1 LVHNSAILEWP
12 PVSQLLGQRRR
23 RNKDRPRGHWGRY
36 LPTAC
41 QYQEQVRSHEFLPNE
56 PEYPSWLANC
66 GHQHRDW
73 APGSESCAVSVWRHA
88 PPLDGFRRIRRSPT
102 PTGPLLAAGCASV
115 AGPGPPRSPDRLRN
129 GLASLAY
136 SARFRISHDVGRLQ
150 IVCGPQRHL
159 GRLPGTWGHHRLPPL
174 ADTSWAAL
182 QRRDQE
188 PGPTPLIGLRAGCN
202 GLIALLLGLLAV

>member
-1 LVHNSAILEWP
+1 MVLVGLLVVRET
-12 PVSQLLGQRRR
+12 VSQALGI
-23 RNKDRPRGHWGRY
+23 P
-36 LPTAC
+36 L
-41 QYQEQVRSHEFLPNE
+41 
-56 PEYPSWLANC
+56 
-66 GHQHRDW
+66 
-73 APGSESCAVSVWRHA
+73 GSVSVMM
-88 PPLDGFRRIRRSPT
+88 
-102 PTGPLLAAGCASV
+102 LAGW
-115 AGPGPPRSPDRLRN
+115 
-129 GLASLAY
+129 
-136 SARFRISHDVGRLQ
+136 

>member
-1 LVHNSAILEWP
+1 MCGICLAPRATIGRFPTDSPIAHPDRAAP
-12 PVSQLLGQRRR
+12 RRR
-23 RNKDRPRGHWGRY
+23 LGLGR
-36 LPTAC
+36 
-41 QYQEQVRSHEFLPNE
+41 
-56 PEYPSWLANC
+56 
-66 GHQHRDW
+66 QH
-73 APGSESCAVSVWRHA
+73 
-88 PPLDGFRRIRRSPT
+88 
-102 PTGPLLAAGCASV
+102 
-115 AGPGPPRSPDRLRN
+115 GPPRSPDRLRN

-159 GRLPGTWGHHRLPPL
+159 GRLRGTWGHHRLPPL